1 MAITAY
7 ILQQFINVALPVDV
21 VAKTWF
27 HIATKANV
35 VATAN
40 YCSDFTLLQ

>member
-7 ILQQFINVALPVDV
+7 ILQQFINVALATDV
-21 VAKTWF
+21 IAKTWF

-40 YCSDFTLLQ
+40 YCSDFTL